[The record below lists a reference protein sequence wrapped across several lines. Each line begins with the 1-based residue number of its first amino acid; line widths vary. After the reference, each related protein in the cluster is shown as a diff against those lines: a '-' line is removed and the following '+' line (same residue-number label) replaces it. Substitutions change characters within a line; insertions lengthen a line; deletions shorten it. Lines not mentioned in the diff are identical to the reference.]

1 MAVRAQSSRL
11 RRQLVR
17 ALEDE
22 GWIRSAPVRDAFLE
36 VPRELFVPD
45 FAKAQG
51 LAAVYRDES
60 ILIKQDLHGVP
71 LSSSSQPAIMASMLE
86 QLRLEEG
93 MRVLEIGAGTGYN
106 AALLSLLVGRPGRVV
121 SVEVD
126 PEIARK
132 ARQRLRAHGY
142 EARVVVGDGREGF
155 AALAPFDRIIVTAS
169 SRHVPIAWFEQL
181 EPQGLVEAPLQLS
194 SAGAQAIPLLRKA
207 GRGFRSTAVICG
219 GFMPLRTAGEE
230 AAAPERERASLV
242 AIDGSAGIGMP
253 IQQLYGDAVKTLSAQ
268 AKRRLLSISLTDGR
282 RRPLGLRADSSALAL
297 FLSLE
302 LPDRQLIFTL
312 PRRGIGVIAR
322 DGRSLALIEP
332 PAGRGARTI
341 SSLRALGG
349 EEAGE
354 LLLRHVRE
362 WDRRGR
368 PSESEL
374 AITVSYDESGASRL
388 TYRWLDDQAR
398 ST

>member
-1 MAVRAQSSRL
+1 MAVRAQSSKL
-11 RRQLVR
+11 RQQLVR

-22 GWIRSAPVRDAFLE
+22 GWIRSAPVRNAFLE

-60 ILIKQDLHGVP
+60 ILTKQDVQGVP

-106 AALLSLLVGRPGRVV
+106 AALLSVLVGRAGRVV
-121 SVEVD
+121 SVEID
-126 PEIARK
+126 PEIARQ

-142 EARVVVGDGREGF
+142 KARIVVGDGREGF

-181 EPQGLVEAPLQLS
+181 ETEGLVEAPLQLS
-194 SAGAQAIPLLRKA
+194 VAGAQAIPLLRKTN
-207 GRGFRSTAVICG
+207 RGFRSTAVICG
-219 GFMPLRTAGEE
+219 GFMPLRVVGKE
-230 AAAPERERASLV
+230 AAPERERPSLV
-242 AIDGSAGIGMP
+242 ALDSAAGIGAM
-253 IQQLYGDAVKTLSAQ
+253 QQLYGEAVQMLSAP
-268 AKRRLLSISLTDGR
+268 AKRLLLSISLTEGR
-282 RRPLGLRADSSALAL
+282 RRPLGLRAPSSALAL
-297 FLSLE
+297 LLSLE

-312 PRRGIGVIAR
+312 PRRGIGVVAR

-332 PAGRGARTI
+332 PTSGRARTI
-341 SSLRALGG
+341 SSLRAFGG
-349 EEAGE
+349 EEAAE
-354 LLLRHVRE
+354 LLLSHVRE

-374 AITVSYDESGASRL
+374 AIAVSYDESGASKL
-388 TYRWLDDQAR
+388 TYRWPR
-398 ST
+398 

>member
-1 MAVRAQSSRL
+1 
-11 RRQLVR
+11 VR

-60 ILIKQDLHGVP
+60 ILTKQDLHGVP

-219 GFMPLRTAGEE
+219 GFMPLRAAGKE
-230 AAAPERERASLV
+230 AAPERERPSLV
-242 AIDGSAGIGMP
+242 AVDSSVGIGMP
-253 IQQLYGDAVKTLSAQ
+253 MQQLFGEAVETLSAP
-268 AKRRLLSISLTDGR
+268 AKRRLLSVSLTDGR
-282 RRPLGLRADSSALAL
+282 RRPLGLRAHSSALAL

-302 LPDRQLIFTL
+302 LPNRHLIFTL

-322 DGRSLALIEP
+322 DGGSLALIEP

-349 EEAGE
+349 EEAAE

-374 AITVSYDESGASRL
+374 AITVSYNESGASRL
-388 TYRWLDDQAR
+388 TYRWPRR
-398 ST
+398 SG